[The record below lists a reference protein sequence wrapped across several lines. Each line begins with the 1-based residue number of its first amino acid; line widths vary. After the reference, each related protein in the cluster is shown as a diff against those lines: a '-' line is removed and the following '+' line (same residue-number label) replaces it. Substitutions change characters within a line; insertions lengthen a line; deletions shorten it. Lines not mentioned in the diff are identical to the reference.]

1 DHEFY
6 IGGYPGITVVQTVI
20 HADDDNPLRLSELDS
35 RLRNAVPSADVY
47 ACAFNEKEGWAGF
60 AHWHEGEEKRVFSGT
75 RYELM
80 EDSGLPLPF
89 ENPYWAGEMAKQLG
103 GIALPFEP
111 RDLMEEAQRHW
122 MGVSI
127 DSEGPDLQVV
137 GYAVDGRPEPKVDT
151 AASVKSV
158 QQMTS
163 DAAFKL
169 GMGPSN
175 ADYDDYESPDE
186 EPTTATSETVQHAVE
201 TTTDF
206 ARKAARRAGSFLRDT
221 TDKARDYIAK
231 RRDHKSA
238 PVLALVQWAL
248 VQRALLERTLRC
260 IKGNGCRSSDVEGVC
275 AFCHG
280 KPGADMCC
288 AHGVFGESRSFC
300 PEPECHFVMTCQGL
314 GEMR

>member
-1 DHEFY
+1 MTLDRAVLTIWYVNSDNPAAILETEPKADRGYGRKFLAQLNPLFPVTPIGQFPLNRSAQADDHEFY

-186 EPTTATSETVQHAVE
+186 EPTTATSETFQHVVE

-221 TDKARDYIAK
+221 TDKARGYIAK
-231 RRDHKSA
+231 RRD
-238 PVLALVQWAL
+238 
-248 VQRALLERTLRC
+248 
-260 IKGNGCRSSDVEGVC
+260 N
-275 AFCHG
+275 
-280 KPGADMCC
+280 
-288 AHGVFGESRSFC
+288 
-300 PEPECHFVMTCQGL
+300 
-314 GEMR
+314 